1 MSFKLIIDTGTW
13 MKLGKLLH
21 LNVID
26 ERFIDELY
34 NIAQISIT
42 PQIER
47 ELKQHSVESWR
58 KSKTYVVPVTNEKEY
73 MRAINDE
80 FDDADASIFG
90 IQKKN
95 EHLIIT
101 EDRPLLNYG
110 KMYDLDFVFF
120 IDFLTKLLE
129 TDLISKNELYSLNEV
144 LYSLRNINKYQH
156 SRTKAFA
163 QHY

>member
-21 LNVID
+21 LNVIN

-34 NIAQISIT
+34 RLAQISIT

-47 ELKQHSVESWR
+47 ELKQHSVDSWR
-58 KSKTYVVPVTNEKEY
+58 KNKTYIVPVMNEKEY
-73 MRAINDE
+73 TRAINDE
-80 FDDADASIFG
+80 FDEADASIFG
-90 IQKKN
+90 IQKNN
-95 EHLIIT
+95 EYLILT

-110 KMYDLDFVFF
+110 KMYNLDFIFF
-120 IDFLTKLLE
+120 IDFLSKLLE
-129 TDLISKNELYSLNEV
+129 TDLISKNELYSLNKA
-144 LYSLRNINKYQH
+144 LYKLRNTNKYQY

>member
-21 LNVID
+21 LNVIN

-34 NIAQISIT
+34 RLAQISIT

-47 ELKQHSVESWR
+47 ELKQHSVDSWR
-58 KSKTYVVPVTNEKEY
+58 KNKTYIVPVMNEKEY
-73 MRAINDE
+73 TRAINDE
-80 FDDADASIFG
+80 FDEADASIFG
-90 IQKKN
+90 IQKNN
-95 EHLIIT
+95 EYLILT

-110 KMYDLDFVFF
+110 KMYNLDFIFF
-120 IDFLTKLLE
+120 IDFLSKLLE
-129 TDLISKNELYSLNEV
+129 TDLISKNDLYSLNKT
-144 LYSLRNINKYQH
+144 LYKLRNTNKYQY